1 MMFQNIIL
9 FENFD
14 QGLKLPKFVDL
25 APVTPYVRCQAY
37 IWVTFHILTIGD
49 WVYAQITS

>member
-1 MMFQNIIL
+1 MMFHNIIL

-14 QGLKLPKFVDL
+14 QGVKLPKFVDL
-25 APVTPYVRCQAY
+25 APVIPYLRCQAY
-37 IWVTFHILTIGD
+37 IWVTFLFLTIGD